1 MVHPFHLGRPENA
14 LATEAAWCAADQ
26 NRFFEYQHT
35 LYENFGMPFS
45 QASLTNLTESI
56 GLEQDTFS
64 QCLSS
69 GMHRTDVENARQAAA
84 RLGVNSTPTFFING
98 QRVEGNQPYQVFQNI
113 INRELA
119 AIAQ

>member
-1 MVHPFHLGRPENA
+1 
-14 LATEAAWCAADQ
+14 
-26 NRFFEYQHT
+26 
-35 LYENFGMPFS
+35 MPFN
-45 QASLTNLTESI
+45 QASLTNLAGNI

-69 GMHRTDVENARQAAA
+69 GLHRADVENARQAAA

-98 QRVEGNQPYQVFQNI
+98 QRVEGDQPYQVFQSI